1 MTTLESRNVGNNP
14 NYIEKGEVLSFIIL
28 MRERP
33 DNCLLDA
40 YSIIAT
46 EFLKSRYDAKLS
58 DLEFFSK

>member
-1 MTTLESRNVGNNP
+1 MTTLENCNVGNNQ

>member
-1 MTTLESRNVGNNP
+1 MTTLENRNVGNNQ

-28 MRERP
+28 MCEIP

-46 EFLKSRYDAKLS
+46 EFLKSRYDAMLS
-58 DLEFFSK
+58 DLKLFSK